1 MARTTLTG
9 HLPPLS
15 GPGPQ
20 YFPALPLGAG
30 SATVSFVAG
39 DASQSN
45 FCALVNGKTMVW
57 VYNADSAATHTLTI
71 HSAVDPQVRTGDI
84 TGYALAALSISAFG
98 PFTNTGWLQT
108 SPAGLWLDP
117 SHSAVQFAIV
127 NNP

>member
-9 HLPPLS
+9 HLPALS

-20 YFPALPLGAG
+20 YFPSLPLTAG
-30 SATVSFVAG
+30 SAQLNFVAG
-39 DASQSN
+39 DAANSN
-45 FCALVNGKTMVW
+45 FVAIVNGKTMVY
-57 VYNADSAATHTLTI
+57 VQNVDSAATHTLTI
-71 HSAVDPQVRTGDI
+71 HSTADPQVRTGDI
-84 TGYALAALSISAFG
+84 TGYALASLSIHQFG
-98 PFTNTGWLQT
+98 PFTNVGWLQA

>member
-9 HLPPLS
+9 HLPMLS

-20 YFPALPLGAG
+20 YFPVLPLGAG
-30 SATVSFVAG
+30 SATLSFVAG
-39 DASQSN
+39 DAANSN
-45 FCALVNGKTMVW
+45 FVALVNGKTTVY

-71 HSAVDPQVRTGDI
+71 HSAVDPQIRTGDI
-84 TGYALAALSISAFG
+84 TAYALAALSISQFG
-98 PFTNTGWLQT
+98 PFTNVGWLQS